1 MYHSAF
7 VAKFS
12 NKTDSGKVGHPIKEE
27 KVCSFKMMCEWLE
40 KDSDCELY
48 TLQELLAKMEEL
60 TSGNASTYSER
71 SLQSNLKEKYRDHIY
86 FANLPGRPNIVY
98 FRDMVLYILYEQKNQ
113 KKKKG
118 ETNKSIITPAAK
130 LIKAELGDLDKMN
143 KVYPTFDQ
151 LPDIKDQKEWV
162 PENLQLFLILSELK
176 S

>member
-48 TLQELLAKMEEL
+48 TLQGLLAKMEEL

-71 SLQSNLKEKYRDHIY
+71 SLQSKLKEKYRDYIY
-86 FANLPGRPNIVY
+86 FANLPGRPNIVC

-113 KKKKG
+113 KKKNRRNKQVYHYSTSQ
-118 ETNKSIITPAAK
+118 TNQS
-130 LIKAELGDLDKMN
+130 
-143 KVYPTFDQ
+143 
-151 LPDIKDQKEWV
+151 
-162 PENLQLFLILSELK
+162 
-176 S
+176 

>member
-27 KVCSFKMMCEWLE
+27 KVCSFEMMCEWLE